1 MERNKTITKVFYC
14 PSEVVDELALF
25 IGLII
30 LKTSAVAIRIYQYPV
45 LVPWSSEI
53 KKGKG

>member
-14 PSEVVDELALF
+14 PSEVVDELPLF

-30 LKTSAVAIRIYQYPV
+30 LKTSAVAIRIYQHPV